1 MVFFNPFVATLTLSS
16 IESCLIERHTIVLL
30 IVGNRILKNDVIY
43 LQNCLTFLKEET
55 SLFTTEWD
63 LWKTMKNPTNIM
75 GKNLEKAN
83 KTNWS
88 ITEKSVETLGKSRK
102 QALKTINSRKKFK
115 PGEAHKYRTVTR
127 KIWKRIKKRLGGP
140 VKTQKKT
147 RETEKISEN
156 PKKANIKNYKVI
168 LRKRYW
174 KAMENLIQRLWKWDP
189 EKCLVTEKFS
199 EKIRVETRKQ
209 MRKIVRKLALSHQ
222 KRWRFYARRT
232 AKNHKQFQKCA

>member
-140 VKTQKKT
+140 VKTEKKLEKLKKFQKIQKKLT
-147 RETEKISEN
+147 LKTTK
-156 PKKANIKNYKVI
+156 
-168 LRKRYW
+168 
-174 KAMENLIQRLWKWDP
+174 
-189 EKCLVTEKFS
+189 
-199 EKIRVETRKQ
+199 
-209 MRKIVRKLALSHQ
+209 
-222 KRWRFYARRT
+222 
-232 AKNHKQFQKCA
+232 